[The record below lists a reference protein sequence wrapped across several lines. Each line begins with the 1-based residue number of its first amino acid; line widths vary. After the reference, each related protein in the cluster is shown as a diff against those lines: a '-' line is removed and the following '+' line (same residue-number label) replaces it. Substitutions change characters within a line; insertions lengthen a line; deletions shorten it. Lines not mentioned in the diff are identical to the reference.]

1 MKQKKSFMYI
11 ASFLA
16 LTIPSTGRFVYGLT
30 LILELFILVI
40 SGILLNALVK
50 KLKFE
55 EIRTYFVSFFMIA
68 ITILYRQILVL
79 TYTEI
84 ALTLGF
90 IIYFP
95 PVSVFLTHT
104 LFTDNEEALSVK
116 IKNSLLSTLIF
127 GLIILIFF
135 LFRDI
140 AGFGTFTFFGK
151 NHRIFEKVLFNPEKI
166 GIFTFF
172 ASIPGALVLT
182 SLTIYMFLFLRN
194 KLRIISSSGEK
205 K

>member
-1 MKQKKSFMYI
+1 MKQKQSFMYI

-30 LILELFILVI
+30 LVLELVILEIL
-40 SGILLNALVK
+40 GILLNSLVS
-50 KLKFE
+50 KLKLN
-55 EIRTYFVSFFMIA
+55 EIRTYFVTFFMIA

-90 IIYFP
+90 LLYFP

-104 LFTDNEEALSVK
+104 LFTDYEEPLLVR
-116 IKNSLLSTLIF
+116 IKNNLISTLF
-127 GLIILIFF
+127 FSLMILIFF

-140 AGFGTFTFFGK
+140 AGYGTFTFFGR
-151 NHRIFEKVLFNPEKI
+151 NHRIFEKVLFNPDKI

-182 SLTIYMFLFLRN
+182 SLAIYFALFLRN
-194 KLRIISSSGEK
+194 KIRIISSQGEK

>member
-16 LTIPSTGRFVYGLT
+16 LTIPCTGRFVFGCT
-30 LILELFILVI
+30 LMIELFILEI
-40 SGILLNALVK
+40 LGILLNSLVT
-50 KLKFE
+50 KLKFN
-55 EIRTYFVSFFMIA
+55 EIRTYFVMFFMIA

-84 ALTLGF
+84 ALSFGF
-90 IIYFP
+90 LIYLP
-95 PVSVFLTHT
+95 TVSVFLTHT
-104 LFTDNEEALSVK
+104 LFTDYEEPLADR
-116 IKNSLLSTLIF
+116 IKANLLSTLMFSIS
-127 GLIILIFF
+127 ILIFF

-140 AGFGTFTFFGK
+140 AGYGTFTFFGR
-151 NHRIFEKVLFNPEKI
+151 NHRIFEKVLFNPNKI
-166 GIFTFF
+166 GLFTFF

-182 SLTIYMFLFLRN
+182 GLVIYFVLILKN
-194 KLRIISSSGEK
+194 KVRIISSRGVK

>member
-16 LTIPSTGRFVYGLT
+16 LTIPCTGRFVFGCT
-30 LILELFILVI
+30 LVIELFILEI
-40 SGILLNALVK
+40 LGILLNSLVT
-50 KLKFE
+50 KLKFN
-55 EIRTYFVSFFMIA
+55 EIRTYFVMFFMIA

-84 ALTLGF
+84 ALSFGF
-90 IIYFP
+90 LIYLP
-95 PVSVFLTHT
+95 TVSVFLTHT
-104 LFTDNEEALSVK
+104 LFTDFEEPLADR
-116 IKNSLLSTLIF
+116 IKANLLSTLMFSIS
-127 GLIILIFF
+127 ILIFF

-140 AGFGTFTFFGK
+140 AGYGTFTFFGR
-151 NHRIFEKVLFNPEKI
+151 NHRIFEKVLFNPNKI
-166 GIFTFF
+166 GLFTFF

-182 SLTIYMFLFLRN
+182 GLVIYFVLILKN
-194 KLRIISSSGEK
+194 KIRIISSRGVK

>member
-151 NHRIFEKVLFNPEKI
+151 NHRIFYTPSFIMLF
-166 GIFTFF
+166 
-172 ASIPGALVLT
+172 
-182 SLTIYMFLFLRN
+182 SLQ
-194 KLRIISSSGEK
+194 
-205 K
+205 

>member
-16 LTIPSTGRFVYGLT
+16 LTIPCTGRFVFGCT
-30 LILELFILVI
+30 LMIELFILEI
-40 SGILLNALVK
+40 LGILLNSLVT
-50 KLKFE
+50 KLKFN
-55 EIRTYFVSFFMIA
+55 EIRTYFVMFFMIA

-84 ALTLGF
+84 ALSFGF
-90 IIYFP
+90 LIYLP
-95 PVSVFLTHT
+95 TVSVFLTHT
-104 LFTDNEEALSVK
+104 LFTDFEEPLADR
-116 IKNSLLSTLIF
+116 IKANLLSTLMFSIS
-127 GLIILIFF
+127 ILIFF

-140 AGFGTFTFFGK
+140 AGYGTFTFFGR
-151 NHRIFEKVLFNPEKI
+151 NHRIFEKVLFNPNKI
-166 GIFTFF
+166 GLFTFF

-182 SLTIYMFLFLRN
+182 GLVIYFVLILKN
-194 KLRIISSSGEK
+194 KVRIISNRGVK